1 MEVDKTRVYFEVLEK
16 PILDLSYY
24 SVIDDV
30 FLLEEI
36 KKSCFTQDVRA
47 SWIGHGLPLTHNKE
61 FENTAI
67 WALEHWA
74 MYSGFLSR
82 IENLRGRILDVG
94 CGVGHA
100 TSCLASIFQNC
111 DIMGIDK
118 DKECVDF
125 ANKYNTES
133 QINYVQSD
141 FMSFNFGNK
150 FEYIF
155 ALEIL
160 EHLSSSMHYVF
171 VDKCLS
177 LLANDGLMFLT
188 TPNALD
194 EIDCKTEH
202 IGLLNRCRAPLFFQ
216 RYKNHIIEGS
226 FYDNIALKSINPS
239 EFIINDPINTFELS
253 DKNRS
258 HFRLILKS

>member
-16 PILDLSYY
+16 PILGLSCY
-24 SVIDDV
+24 SVINDV

-36 KKSCFTQDVRA
+36 KKSCYTQDVRA
-47 SWIGHGLPLTHNKE
+47 SWIGHGLSLTHNKE
-61 FENTAI
+61 FENWAI

-82 IENLRGRILDVG
+82 TENLRGRILDVG

-111 DIMGIDK
+111 DITGIDK

-125 ANKYNTES
+125 ANKYNTEPRV
-133 QINYVQSD
+133 NYVQSD
-141 FMSFNFGNK
+141 FMSFNSGDK

-160 EHLSSSMHYVF
+160 EHLLPSLHYTF

-177 LLANDGLMFLT
+177 LLANNGLMFLT

-194 EIDCKTEH
+194 EMDCERGH
-202 IGLLNRCRAPLFFQ
+202 VGMLNRCRALAFFQ
-216 RYKNHIIEGS
+216 RYKNCIIEGS
-226 FYDNIALKSINPS
+226 FYDNIALKSMDPS
-239 EFIINDPINTFELS
+239 KFMINDPIDTFELS